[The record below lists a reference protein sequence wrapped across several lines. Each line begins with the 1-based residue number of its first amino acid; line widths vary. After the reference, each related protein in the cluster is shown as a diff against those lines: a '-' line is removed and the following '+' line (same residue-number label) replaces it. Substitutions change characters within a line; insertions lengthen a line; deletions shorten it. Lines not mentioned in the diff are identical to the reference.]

1 MSGESDLIN
10 LYSERILEL
19 ATNVPH
25 VERLD
30 TPDASAKKRW
40 QQGALPIG
48 HGPVRRSGLRA
59 KHRGTRRN
67 WLNSAMIAMRMPFW
81 CWSIKQGPRATQTA
95 DTVFIARC
103 TMAPWSN

>member
-1 MSGESDLIN
+1 MMAWMNQE
-10 LYSERILEL
+10 
-19 ATNVPH
+19 A
-25 VERLD
+25 VEKTL
-30 TPDASAKKRW
+30 

-81 CWSIKQGPRATQTA
+81 FWSIKQGPPATQTA

-103 TMAPWSN
+103 RMVPWSN